1 MAARRVHNVDTQVKA
16 AVSLSQGLSTTKDAQ
31 LAKVLEKDLS
41 QDVKKSSSI
50 VAQLGGSKAALA
62 KYAASTTEK
71 ASAATAFKASM
82 APAAPTAVVA
92 KKAAVAPKVA
102 QKVGVVSKAEMA
114 QPVQAAKKGVV
125 SPFSKPLTAA
135 ISRDDAEVYPGP

>member
-1 MAARRVHNVDTQVKA
+1 MHNVDTQVKA

-62 KYAASTTEK
+62 KYAASSAEK
-71 ASAATAFKASM
+71 AAAATASKAST
-82 APAAPTAVVA
+82 APAPAKAEA
-92 KKAAVAPKVA
+92 KKN
-102 QKVGVVSKAEMA
+102 
-114 QPVQAAKKGVV
+114 
-125 SPFSKPLTAA
+125 
-135 ISRDDAEVYPGP
+135 